1 MEQKIKTFQTIHLA
15 ICLGVVVAYIVAG
28 NITTEMLSL
37 QGVNASHLPFLAV
50 PVLAIFL
57 SNYMFK
63 SQLKQVNPKLKLED
77 NLGIYQTASIIRWA
91 ILEGAAFFLL
101 FAQPELIVIG
111 FAIIAYLLFLRPS
124 EDKIISDIRKLGR

>member
-15 ICLGVVVAYIVAG
+15 ICSGVVVAYILTG

-37 QGVNASHLPFLAV
+37 QGINAAHLPYLAV
-50 PVLAIFL
+50 PVLALFL
-57 SNYMFK
+57 SNFMFK
-63 SQLKQVNPKLKLED
+63 SQLKQANTKLKTED

-101 FAQPELIVIG
+101 FAQPKLIVFGI
-111 FAIIAYLLFLRPS
+111 AIIAYLLFLRPS
-124 EDKIISDIRKLGR
+124 EDKIITDIQTYSK